1 MNPRLCCLFW
11 VGLATW
17 AGAGCRP
24 TSSSAAEAAEL
35 AAREQRLSTSLANPD
50 SARTSVLAKWIL
62 PRDMR
67 EVSGLALTS
76 DGRLLAH
83 GDERGRVYVI
93 DPRGGALLKRFS
105 IGNSQADASADF
117 EGITV
122 VGDRI
127 VMIASN
133 GMLYEFAE
141 GADGERVGVVIHDT
155 RLGHE
160 CEFEGVAFDA
170 AQGIVVLPCKN
181 VGTRKLRDQLVLYR
195 WRLAGSGDSTLA
207 PLTIPLRTVI
217 GSNSWKG
224 LHPSD
229 VTVDPAT
236 GNYVLVAAQEKALI
250 EITPSGDVV
259 RAMPLPGKHGQ
270 AEGVALT
277 PDGILIVG
285 DEATNRA
292 ATLTLYRWPLTAST
306 PTPR

>member
-1 MNPRLCCLFW
+1 MNAVIRCLLLGGFA
-11 VGLATW
+11 VLS
-17 AGAGCRP
+17 GCRP
-24 TSSSAAEAAEL
+24 ASSASRAQEL
-35 AAREQRLSTSLANPD
+35 SAREQRLATRLANVSD
-50 SARTSVLAKWIL
+50 SRTSAVARWIL
-62 PRDMR
+62 PREMR

-93 DPRGGALLKRFS
+93 DPRGGALLKSFG
-105 IGNSQADASADF
+105 IGNGDADASADF

-122 VGDRI
+122 AQGRI
-127 VMIASN
+127 FMVASN
-133 GMLYEFAE
+133 GKLYEFAE
-141 GADGERVGVVIHDT
+141 GEDGQRVAVIVHDT

-160 CEFEGVAFDA
+160 CEFEGVAFDSTR
-170 AQGIVVLPCKN
+170 GILVLPCKT
-181 VGTRKLRDQLVLYR
+181 VGSKQLRDHLVLYR
-195 WRLAGSGDSTLA
+195 WRLGGSGDSTLA
-207 PLTIPLRTVI
+207 PLTIPLTSVI
-217 GSNSWKG
+217 GSNRWKG

-229 VTVDPAT
+229 IAVDPAT

-270 AEGVALT
+270 AEAVALT

-292 ATLTLYRWPLTAST
+292 ATLTLYRWPLTAAT
-306 PTPR
+306 PGPS

>member
-1 MNPRLCCLFW
+1 MIPRMHLFC
-11 VGLATW
+11 VALTVW

-24 TSSSAAEAAEL
+24 SAPAAEASEL
-35 AAREQRLSTSLANPD
+35 SARTQRLTTNLANAD
-50 SARTSVLAKWIL
+50 SGRTSVLAKWIL

-83 GDERGRVYVI
+83 GDERGRVYVM
-93 DPRGGALLKRFS
+93 DPRGGALVKSFS

-127 VMIASN
+127 FMVASN
-133 GMLYEFAE
+133 GMLYEFGE
-141 GADGERVGVVIHDT
+141 GEDGERVGFITHDT
-155 RLGHE
+155 RLGRE

-181 VGTRKLRDQLVLYR
+181 VGTRKLRDHLVLYR
-195 WRLAGSGDSTLA
+195 WRVAGSADSTLA

-229 VTVDPAT
+229 ITVDPVT

-270 AEGVALT
+270 AEGIALT
-277 PDGILIVG
+277 RDGILIIA

-292 ATLTLYRWPLTAST
+292 ATLTLYRWPSTAAT
-306 PTPR
+306 PGPP